1 MCSGGKDST
10 AALYFMK
17 KRYHLNTLAFMFD
30 HGFETE
36 DAIGNVRR
44 AVEKLEA
51 DFLFYKT
58 GFIKDIYKKIIKA
71 KSKAVI
77 CHPCSIWY
85 MELAFDI
92 AARHD
97 CPIIIAGW
105 TKGQSNQQEV
115 MSTCG
120 CNIHNAEYA
129 NMAQETQRFLNQE
142 LGDDLRYKEFPRS
155 MEELLKKIKKKKQ
168 QALVLSP
175 HWFLPY
181 RPEEYVRIIQ
191 EELGWEYSKDSY
203 PLKST
208 NCSMNFV
215 SVHNA
220 MRDYGYTHYHVE
232 MSKLVRE
239 GVMTREEALRSLEI
253 NFSEELISSILAKI
267 DCNYKDIKP
276 S

>member
-1 MCSGGKDST
+1 
-10 AALYFMK
+10 
-17 KRYHLNTLAFMFD
+17 
-30 HGFETE
+30 
-36 DAIGNVRR
+36 
-44 AVEKLEA
+44 
-51 DFLFYKT
+51 
-58 GFIKDIYKKIIKA
+58 
-71 KSKAVI
+71 
-77 CHPCSIWY
+77 